1 MRKSLPL
8 ALAACRGL
16 LLALAGPASA
26 AGSCAQMKSWLSAGG
41 GASSGLVV
49 MDAETGEVVCA
60 QDADTPRPLAS
71 NTKLFTT
78 AAALSLLGPQTRIP
92 TKVMTDGTVDS
103 AGVLHGS
110 LYLQGGGDP
119 TLGTPAF
126 YDSYLAGLGTN
137 IFALVRQLKRAG
149 ITSVTG
155 RLYGDDTIFD
165 RKRGVLDSGY
175 ATSQYIGPLSGLDFN
190 SGFAGNTSSSHFS
203 SEPAKLATQTLDNSM
218 RHSGIKIS
226 PTIALGRTPAA
237 AKSVAVI
244 RSHPLTQIINTT
256 DVYSDNFFAEMLAK
270 LLGARIGS
278 AGPPAAGTTVVEDFA
293 AELGSE
299 VHQVDGSGLTRSNE
313 ASPQEVVDLLL
324 GMRRA
329 EVGDEFIQDLALSGH
344 EGTTAGRMKG
354 TAAYG
359 RCRLKTGTLTGVSNL
374 SGYCFNTSGKVM
386 AFSTLMGS
394 VGSTET
400 AHAYQDKIA
409 GPAGD
414 TRSPCPRLERVL
426 AVGARGGGGS
436 LGLGLV
442 VTRVDRDLT
451 GEGPAQ
457 P

>member
-1 MRKSLPL
+1 MRKPL
-8 ALAACRGL
+8 LAALVVCLCL
-16 LLALAGPASA
+16 LLIPTAPASA
-26 AGSCAQMKSWLSAGG
+26 ADSCAQMKSWLAAGG
-41 GASSGLVV
+41 GSSSGLVV
-49 MDAETGEVVCA
+49 VDAESGEVVCA
-60 QDADTPRPLAS
+60 QAADTPRPLAS

-78 AAALSLLGPQTRIP
+78 SAALALLGAETRIP
-92 TKVMTDGTVDS
+92 TKVMTDGTVD
-103 AGVLHGS
+103 AQGVLHGS

-137 IFALVRQLKRAG
+137 IFALVPQLKRAG
-149 ITSVTG
+149 IKQVTG

-203 SEPAKLATQTLDNSM
+203 SDPAKLATRTLDNSM
-218 RHSGIKIS
+218 RHSGIRVT
-226 PTIALGRTPAA
+226 PTIALGKTPKG

-244 RSHPLTQIINTT
+244 RSQPLTKIVNTT
-256 DVYSDNFFAEMLAK
+256 DVYSDNFFAEMLLK
-270 LLGARIGS
+270 LLGARIGG
-278 AGPPAAGTTVVEDFA
+278 AGTTAAGTQVVEDYA

-299 VHQVDGSGLTRSNE
+299 IHQVDGSGLTHSNE

-324 GMRRA
+324 GVRKS
-329 EVGDEFIQDLALSGH
+329 EIGEDFIEDLALSGH

-374 SGYCFNTSGKVM
+374 SGYCFNQSGRVM

-394 VGSTET
+394 VGSTEY
-400 AHAYQDKIA
+400 AHVEQDRIA
-409 GPAGD
+409 GAVAGY
-414 TRSPCPRLERVL
+414 
-426 AVGARGGGGS
+426 
-436 LGLGLV
+436 
-442 VTRVDRDLT
+442 
-451 GEGPAQ
+451 
-457 P
+457 

>member
-1 MRKSLPL
+1 
-8 ALAACRGL
+8 
-16 LLALAGPASA
+16 
-26 AGSCAQMKSWLSAGG
+26 MKSWLAAGG
-41 GASSGLVV
+41 GSSSGLVV
-49 MDAETGEVVCA
+49 VEAETGEVVCA
-60 QDADTPRPLAS
+60 QAADTPRPLAS

-78 AAALSLLGPQTRIP
+78 SAALALLGAETQIP
-92 TKVMTDGTVDS
+92 TKVMTDGTVDA

-137 IFALVRQLKRAG
+137 VFALVPQLKRAG
-149 ITSVTG
+149 IKQVTG

-203 SEPAKLATQTLDNSM
+203 SDPAKLATRTLDNSM
-218 RHSGIKIS
+218 RHSGIKVS
-226 PTIALGRTPAA
+226 PTIALGKTPKG

-244 RSHPLTQIINTT
+244 RSQPLTKIVNTT
-256 DVYSDNFFAEMLAK
+256 DVYSDNFFAEMLLK
-270 LLGARIGS
+270 LLGARIGD
-278 AGPPAAGTTVVEDFA
+278 AGTTAAGTQVVEDYA
-293 AELGSE
+293 AEMGSGI
-299 VHQVDGSGLTRSNE
+299 HQVDGSGLTHSNE
-313 ASPQEVVDLLL
+313 ASPQEVVNLLL
-324 GMRRA
+324 GVRKS
-329 EVGDEFIQDLALSGH
+329 EIGEDFIEDLALSGH

-354 TAAYG
+354 TPAYG

-374 SGYCFNTSGKVM
+374 SGYCFNQSGKVM

-409 GPAGD
+409 GAVAGY
-414 TRSPCPRLERVL
+414 
-426 AVGARGGGGS
+426 
-436 LGLGLV
+436 
-442 VTRVDRDLT
+442 
-451 GEGPAQ
+451 
-457 P
+457 

>member
-1 MRKSLPL
+1 MMRKSLL
-8 ALAACRGL
+8 AALAACLGL

-26 AGSCAQMKSWLSAGG
+26 ADSCAQMKSWLNTGG
-41 GASSGLVV
+41 GSSSGLLVV
-49 MDAETGEVVCA
+49 DAESGEVVCS

-78 AAALSLLGPQTRIP
+78 SAALSLLGPESRIA
-92 TKVMTDGTVDS
+92 TKLMTDGTIDS
-103 AGVLHGS
+103 SGVLHGS

-137 IFALVRQLKRAG
+137 IFALVPQLKRAG
-149 ITSVTG
+149 IKQVTG

-218 RHSGIKIS
+218 RHSGIKLS
-226 PTIALGRTPAA
+226 STIALGRTPAA

-244 RSHPLTQIINTT
+244 RSRPLTQIVNTT

-270 LLGARIGS
+270 LLGARIAH
-278 AGPPAAGTTVVEDFA
+278 AGTTAAGTTVIEDFA

-299 VHQVDGSGLTRSNE
+299 VHQVDGSGLTHSNE
-313 ASPQEVVDLLL
+313 ASPQDVVDLLL
-324 GMRRA
+324 GMRKSA
-329 EVGDEFIQDLALSGH
+329 VSEDFIEDLALAGH

-354 TAAYG
+354 TPAYG

-374 SGYCFNTSGKVM
+374 SGYCFNQDGKVM
-386 AFSTLMGS
+386 VFSTLMGS

-400 AHAYQDKIA
+400 AHVYQDRIA
-409 GPAGD
+409 GAVAGY
-414 TRSPCPRLERVL
+414 
-426 AVGARGGGGS
+426 
-436 LGLGLV
+436 
-442 VTRVDRDLT
+442 
-451 GEGPAQ
+451 
-457 P
+457 